1 MCRWRWS
8 RAGLA
13 TRCTRQARYANFL
26 VSDEG
31 LFREVFNAGRSG
43 GATWPAQMLRLL
55 PATAHGYGRVA
66 EGRQHPLTP
75 EGSSGVAPTHDFWHA
90 CYVCLLGI

>member
-1 MCRWRWS
+1 MALEWGGPGNLLHTTGEVRKFWV
-8 RAGLA
+8 L
-13 TRCTRQARYANFL
+13 
-26 VSDEG
+26 DEAV
-31 LFREVFNAGRSG
+31 FREVFNMGGSG

-55 PATAHGYGRVA
+55 PTTAHGYGRVV